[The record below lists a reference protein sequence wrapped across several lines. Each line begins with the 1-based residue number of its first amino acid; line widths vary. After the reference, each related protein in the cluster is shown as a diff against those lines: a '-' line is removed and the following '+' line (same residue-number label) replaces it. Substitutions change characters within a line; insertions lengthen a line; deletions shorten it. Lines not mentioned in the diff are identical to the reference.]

1 MIKSLIILDSE
12 GEIIFKK
19 DVLSKVNKDSCVF
32 FWKQVQ
38 SASSVAD
45 VPPILDTG
53 RDYIVHVQKNGLFF
67 LALIEDEVAPLLVI
81 EFLRHFSD
89 IAEFYYEDLTA
100 ASLRKNLINLCEVI
114 EEMIDGGLPFI
125 SDMSCLTEIIKP
137 PSFLSQGGMTETI
150 TDVPDH
156 MFLPVYWR
164 KHNVTHFQDE
174 IFIDI
179 IEEMNCTV
187 DRNGAVL
194 RSGVNGTIKVKSSLS
209 GMPDLTL
216 RFLHP
221 EILEDASL
229 HPCVRQMP
237 WIKDKIVSFVPPD
250 GPFTLMQYWSTGGLQ
265 MPIMIMPELNYS
277 KRDIGIKLHAGTK
290 NIAERDL
297 QGFILILH
305 FSQDVS
311 AAELVPTTGKALYD
325 DQKKTYTW
333 EIGTLS
339 SKSAT
344 PILQG
349 KAILRPSAVVEGSD
363 EKICPLTFI
372 SAKFKIQ
379 QYSVSG
385 LKVDSLKVSSNKS
398 PFKGVKYITTAGNIE
413 IRI

>member
-19 DVLSKVNKDSCVF
+19 DVLSKVNKESIVF
-32 FWKQVQ
+32 FWKEVQ
-38 SASSVAD
+38 NATSPAD
-45 VPPILDTG
+45 VPPVLDTG
-53 RDYIVHVQKNGLFF
+53 RDYVIHVQKNGLYF
-67 LALIEDEVAPLLVI
+67 LALIEDEVAPLLVL
-81 EFLRHFSD
+81 EFLRHFQE
-89 IAEFYYEDLTA
+89 IAEYYYEDLTA
-100 ASLRKNLINLCEVI
+100 ASLRKNLINMSEVI
-114 EEMIDGGLPFI
+114 EELIDGGLPFI
-125 SDMSCLTEIIKP
+125 SDVSLLTEIIKP

-164 KHNVTHFQDE
+164 KHNLSHFQDE

-179 IEEMNCTV
+179 VEEMNLTV

-216 RFLHP
+216 RFTHP

-229 HPCVRQMP
+229 HPCVRQLP

-265 MPIMIMPELNYS
+265 MPIMVMPELNYS
-277 KRDIGIKLHAGTK
+277 KRDIGIKLHTGTK
-290 NIAERDL
+290 NIAEREIAAL
-297 QGFILILH
+297 SLILH
-305 FSQDVS
+305 FSQEVS
-311 AAELVPTTGKALYD
+311 AVELIPTVGKALYD
-325 DQKKTYTW
+325 EQKKTYTW
-333 EIGTLS
+333 DIGTITS
-339 SKSAT
+339 RSVT
-344 PILQG
+344 PVLQG
-349 KAILRPSAVVEGSD
+349 KATLRAGAIPEGSD
-363 EKICPLTFI
+363 ERISPITFI

-379 QYSVSG
+379 QFSASG
-385 LKVDSLKVSSNKS
+385 LKVDSLKVATNKS
-398 PFKGVKYITTAGNIE
+398 PFKGVKYMTSAGNIE